1 MPSTLAPSRLRALLP
16 SARGVRLVC
25 TWFLLSRLAIYAVGV
40 IGATT
45 FLHQRTLTTAHHD
58 AINPAVTWHQW
69 DAPWYEHIALH
80 GYTSAPD
87 IPGPATA
94 AFFPLYPVIVGALLT
109 IVPGVSFFWM
119 ATIVSNVCSLLAL
132 LLMAR
137 IAESR
142 GRIDA
147 VERLL
152 VVVLTAAGSFYLSI
166 PYTEGLLLL
175 LVVVTMVLSDCGR
188 HGTSALAAGLGA
200 VTKPQGAALI
210 FLPVVGFLRRSR
222 GSIELTRA
230 AQLAVV
236 VGIAAVPV
244 VIYLIFLTRAAGSPM
259 AFAEGQAFWD
269 NTIPYPFK
277 AVVGLV
283 RFPAWLSGWLHG
295 TVWVL
300 YVGLLVRY
308 WRRLSLEHA
317 LFCAGVL
324 LVSTMQ
330 ESFHGAYRYVVILVP
345 LLFAIAEDDQPRVR
359 TAVVAFNVVLG
370 VIMILAF
377 VTHNRLVV

>member
-1 MPSTLAPSRLRALLP
+1 MIPVPSRLRALLP
-16 SARGVRLVC
+16 SARGIRLVC
-25 TWFLLSRLAIYAVGV
+25 TWFLLSRLAIYTVGV
-40 IGATT
+40 VGAAT

-69 DAPWYEHIALH
+69 DALWYEYIARH
-80 GYTSAPD
+80 GYT
-87 IPGPATA
+87 PGPNSPSAAAA
-94 AFFPLYPVIVGALLT
+94 AFFPLYPAIVGALLT

-142 GRIDA
+142 GGIDA
-147 VERLL
+147 VTRLL

-166 PYTEGLLLL
+166 PYAEGLLLL
-175 LVVVTMVLSDCGR
+175 LVVVTTLLSDCGR
-188 HGTSALAAGLGA
+188 YRASALAAGLGA
-200 VTKPQGAALI
+200 VTKPQGAALL
-210 FLPVVGFLRRSR
+210 FVPVVGFFRRSR
-222 GSIELTRA
+222 GFSRLTRA

-236 VGIAAVPV
+236 VGIAAVPI
-244 VIYLIFLTRAAGSPM
+244 VIYLIVLTRAAGSPL
-259 AFAEGQAFWD
+259 AFAGGQAFWD
-269 NTIPYPFK
+269 NTTPYPLK

-283 RFPAWLSGWLHG
+283 QFPNWLSGWLHG
-295 TVWVL
+295 AVWAV

-308 WRRLSLEHA
+308 WRRLSLEQA

-330 ESFHGAYRYVVILVP
+330 ESFHGAYRYVVILAP
-345 LLFAIAEDDQPRVR
+345 LFFAIAEDEDARVR
-359 TAVVAFNVVLG
+359 TAVVAFNLVLA